1 MKINVKK
8 PNVNANFDNAIKK
21 GNLLYIKRIE
31 FVRTNEN
38 KGNLQ
43 YKLNLSAQMKI
54 NGIYYI
60 N

>member
-21 GNLLYIKRIE
+21 GNLLY
-31 FVRTNEN
+31 
-38 KGNLQ
+38 
-43 YKLNLSAQMKI
+43 KLNLSAQMKMK
-54 NGIYYI
+54 GIYNI